1 MTSRFAL
8 AGLTLLAVP
17 ASVLEAPVSIENARI
32 EVRAGITPVDA
43 LDRAAREPGTT
54 WIGWSVAAVP
64 RAGDVC
70 CFANGFKRRGCSL
83 AERASSWG
91 TSGEGAN
98 RSSDV
103 YVLVEAKGGSAD
115 RIELVSSTCH
125 VEGADQKL
133 VWLGPVDAGASLDL
147 LDRLMNR
154 GDEKVSETALVAI
167 AYHRDARADALIER
181 RAFDRSLREEAR
193 EQAIFWAGQARGES
207 GFRTIERVLATEP
220 DGDLRQHAVFALSQS
235 SAPQAPDRIK
245 RVAVEDKDPEVRAHA
260 YFSLS
265 QTKSPGA
272 GEWIV
277 SRIDAERDDHVR
289 EQAVFALS
297 QLDDGTDWL
306 LRVLRSSRDPELVR
320 RALFWLGQSKDPRAL
335 EAIEKILDR

>member
-17 ASVLEAPVSIENARI
+17 APVLEAPDSIENARI
-32 EVRAGITPVDA
+32 EVRAGITPAAA
-43 LDRAAREPGTT
+43 LERAARDNGTT
-54 WIGWSVAAVP
+54 WVGWSVVAVP
-64 RAGDVC
+64 TVGEVC
-70 CFANGFKRRGCSL
+70 CFTDRFKRRGCSL
-83 AERASSWG
+83 AERESSWG
-91 TSGEGAN
+91 TSHDGAN
-98 RSSDV
+98 HSSNV
-103 YVLVEAKGGSAD
+103 YVLVETKGGAPD
-115 RIELVSSTCH
+115 RIKLVSATCH
-125 VEGADQKL
+125 VDGADQRL

-147 LDRLMNR
+147 LERFVAR

-167 AYHRDARADALIER
+167 AYHQDARADAIIER
-181 RAFDRSLREEAR
+181 RAFDRSLPEEER

-207 GFRTIERVLATEP
+207 GFRTIERVLATET

-235 SAPQAPDRIK
+235 AVPQAPDRIK
-245 RVAVEDKDPEVRAHA
+245 RVAVEDKDPDVRAHA

-265 QTKSPGA
+265 QTKAPGA
-272 GEWIV
+272 GAWIV
-277 SRIDAERDDHVR
+277 SRVDAERDDHVR

-306 LRVLRSSRDPELVR
+306 LKVLRSNRDPEMVR
-320 RALFWLGQSKDPRAL
+320 HALFWLGQSKDPRAL